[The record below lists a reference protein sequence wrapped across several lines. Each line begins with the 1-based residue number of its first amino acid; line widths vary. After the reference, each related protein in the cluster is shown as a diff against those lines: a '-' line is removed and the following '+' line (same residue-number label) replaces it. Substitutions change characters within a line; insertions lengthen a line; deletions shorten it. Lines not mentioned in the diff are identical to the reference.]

1 MGKTHDALRR
11 AEEERQ
17 KRLLRP
23 SQEPL
28 PRVEASGP
36 HEFLT
41 RPYGDDRSDFGD
53 LKKNLLASDVDGSAK
68 RILFV
73 NTFDEG
79 ESSDRA
85 IGFAASLSEHSNLRV
100 LIIDMNPLTRSL
112 QEASSIDPK
121 LDLFDLPS
129 QGGEE
134 TSSIEKIGPGNLYTV
149 KPGGNYSGLADLF
162 ESEEFDQFLENMNER
177 FDYLILDTPR
187 GASFQEC
194 RILCSKM
201 DAVVLVMES
210 NETTGQIALSARR
223 CIEDPSDKLLG
234 AVVNQAKPHKPEFIK
249 PVSMVVVA
257 CLIFGLGLL
266 VGTLRVQSSDP
277 DPGQLDEVALAD
289 VDIDPTDSGRI
300 VGLALR
306 QNYAGTNTDPE
317 GASEGVQNKTIGA
330 QARSVGGQFHA
341 SSDTAGLRVETGME
355 ESPVTPE
362 AGPSAS
368 RESKKGQASGSALH
382 EKAGSDSSEADEE
395 LHDVEQTPAFPSSRA
410 IEEPVNGLENGSD
423 EKGRVKDGKSRSVVV
438 KEGDNLYRIILGT
451 YGRYNKEL
459 VRLVLSENPEI
470 SNVKNIAVGRVIRLP
485 EAH

>member
-134 TSSIEKIGPGNLYTV
+134 TSSIEIRSR
-149 KPGGNYSGLADLF
+149 KP
-162 ESEEFDQFLENMNER
+162 
-177 FDYLILDTPR
+177 T
-187 GASFQEC
+187 
-194 RILCSKM
+194 
-201 DAVVLVMES
+201 
-210 NETTGQIALSARR
+210 
-223 CIEDPSDKLLG
+223 
-234 AVVNQAKPHKPEFIK
+234 
-249 PVSMVVVA
+249 
-257 CLIFGLGLL
+257 
-266 VGTLRVQSSDP
+266 
-277 DPGQLDEVALAD
+277 VALTR
-289 VDIDPTDSGRI
+289 IYCCGR
-300 VGLALR
+300 
-306 QNYAGTNTDPE
+306 TND
-317 GASEGVQNKTIGA
+317 
-330 QARSVGGQFHA
+330 RH
-341 SSDTAGLRVETGME
+341 
-355 ESPVTPE
+355 
-362 AGPSAS
+362 
-368 RESKKGQASGSALH
+368 
-382 EKAGSDSSEADEE
+382 
-395 LHDVEQTPAFPSSRA
+395 
-410 IEEPVNGLENGSD
+410 
-423 EKGRVKDGKSRSVVV
+423 
-438 KEGDNLYRIILGT
+438 
-451 YGRYNKEL
+451 
-459 VRLVLSENPEI
+459 
-470 SNVKNIAVGRVIRLP
+470 
-485 EAH
+485 